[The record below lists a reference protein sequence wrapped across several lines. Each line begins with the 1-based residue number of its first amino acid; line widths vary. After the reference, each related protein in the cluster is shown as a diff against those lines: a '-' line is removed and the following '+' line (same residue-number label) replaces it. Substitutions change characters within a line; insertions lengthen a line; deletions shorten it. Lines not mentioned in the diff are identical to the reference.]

1 MRGWPKN
8 KRTTVLLLVLVAVAA
23 IAAIACG
30 ITSTRSAMRVGYAG
44 NEGRSS
50 WSGHYV
56 LLDGTMQKS
65 VYADGDTLDVAVE
78 TQSGTISIAI
88 TDTAGNVI
96 FDEQDIGTESF
107 AVEAAGKV
115 VVRITADHHK
125 GSFQISG

>member
-8 KRTTVLLLVLVAVAA
+8 KRTTVLLLVIVAVVA
-23 IAAIACG
+23 IAAGACG
-30 ITSTRSAMRVGYAG
+30 LTSTRSAMRIGYAG

-65 VYADGDTLDVAVE
+65 VYVDGDALEVAVE
-78 TQSGTISIAI
+78 TKSGSISLEMKDA
-88 TDTAGNVI
+88 AGNVI
-96 FDEQDIGTESF
+96 FDEQNIGTMSF
-107 AVEAAGKV
+107 PVEASGKV